1 MPSKKTNA
9 KDVTLAIA
17 VTAIAT
23 VVVAAK
29 DAQKAEAMVV
39 AHAQKAAQ
47 MQHAVVVADAAVVV
61 VNVDLV
67 LTVKDHPNVNVLIR
81 RMQHPSW
88 TATTRPK
95 KTHATSSAQTAARAT
110 NAEVVPHAVAS
121 ATTTQSVMKPA
132 HKPTSKTP
140 VKFVPKALR
149 MTMLE
154 SIEAKY
160 AKVVQDAEV
169 AEVEVAMT
177 VAHAPRTA
185 AVPMVPTMVKRS

>member
-1 MPSKKTNA
+1 MPSKKINA
-9 KDVTLAIA
+9 KDVTLAMA
-17 VTAIAT
+17 VMAIAT
-23 VVVAAK
+23 VLVVAK
-29 DAQKAEAMVV
+29 VAQKAV

-47 MQHAVVVADAAVVV
+47 TQHAVVVADAAVVV
-61 VNVDLV
+61 VNEDLV
-67 LTVKDHPNVNVLIR
+67 LKVKEQSNVNALMQRIR
-81 RMQHPSW
+81 LRSW